1 MTEPNWDLFRLFS
14 AVARTGSV
22 NRAAQELGMSQPTL
36 SRRLKELERYVNA
49 PLFFR
54 ASSGVKLTQEGQ
66 DLHRSAGDMMLGSR
80 HFSAICAP
88 GSADARLWS
97 GFRPPKV

>member
-66 DLHRSAGDMMLGSR
+66 DLHRSAGQ
-80 HFSAICAP
+80 HVVV
-88 GSADARLWS
+88 ARSLVLEVELRS
-97 GFRPPKV
+97 VQRELVLLQA